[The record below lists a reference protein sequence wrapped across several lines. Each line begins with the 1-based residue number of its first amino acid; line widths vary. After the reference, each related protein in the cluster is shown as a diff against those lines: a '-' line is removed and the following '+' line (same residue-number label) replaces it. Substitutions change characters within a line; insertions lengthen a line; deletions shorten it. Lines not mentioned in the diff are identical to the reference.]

1 MAARQDGRRDLP
13 HFVKSHPVQLEISGP
28 TAMWT
33 RPDTGSSPV
42 SYVAPTFSAA
52 KGIFES
58 VLRWKSVNVRP
69 TKVEVCRP
77 VQFHRYTTNY
87 GGPLRASDA
96 FAKGASFQFYAVVLI
111 DVCYRLYAEADFAGH
126 HESSTWP
133 PHAYHDV
140 FNRALQR
147 GQWFYTPCLG
157 WKEFVPD
164 YVGPFRAHTRVCES
178 ENHELP
184 TMLRM
189 VFDQMQGGKVKPSFY
204 NKNNHPNLRV
214 EKGVLVYAQ

>member
-1 MAARQDGRRDLP
+1 MKANELYPIA
-13 HFVKSHPVQLEISGP
+13 LEISGP

-42 SYVAPTFSAA
+42 SYVAPTFSAV
-52 KGIFES
+52 KGIVES
-58 VLRWKSVNVRP
+58 ILRWKSVNIRP
-69 TKVEVCRP
+69 TRTEICRA

-96 FAKGASFQFYAVVLI
+96 IAKGVSFQFYALVLVN
-111 DVCYRLYAEADFAGH
+111 VCYRLYADAEFAGH
-126 HESSTWP
+126 HNSTTCP
-133 PHAYHDV
+133 SHAYHDA
-140 FNRALQR
+140 FNRALTR

-157 WKEFVPD
+157 WKEFAPD
-164 YVGPFRAHTRVCES
+164 YVGPFRPETRVCET

-189 VFDQMQGGKVKPSFY
+189 VFDQPQSGQVKPTFSR
-204 NKNNHPNLRV
+204 KLRV
-214 EKGVLVYAQ
+214 EKGVLAYA

>member
-1 MAARQDGRRDLP
+1 MKAYS
-13 HFVKSHPVQLEISGP
+13 VELEISGP

-58 VLRWKSVNVRP
+58 ILRWKSVDVRP
-69 TKVEVCRP
+69 TRVEICRP
-77 VQFHRYTTNY
+77 VRFHRYTTNY

-96 FAKGASFQFYAVVLI
+96 IAKGASFQFYAVVLV
-111 DVCYRLYAEADFAGH
+111 DVCYRLFAEATFATH
-126 HESSTWP
+126 HESTTSP
-133 PHAYHDV
+133 PHAYQEA
-140 FNRALQR
+140 FNRALER
-147 GQWFYTPCLG
+147 GRWFYTPCLG
-157 WKEFVPD
+157 WKEFAPD
-164 YVGPFRAHTRVCES
+164 YVGPLRPSTQVCGT

-189 VFDQMQGGKVKPSFY
+189 VFDRPQGGAARPTFSR
-204 NKNNHPNLRV
+204 NLRV
-214 EKGVLVYAQ
+214 DGGVLLYA

>member
-1 MAARQDGRRDLP
+1 MKP
-13 HFVKSHPVQLEISGP
+13 YPVQLEISGP

-42 SYVAPTFSAA
+42 SYVAPTFSAV

-69 TKVEVCRP
+69 TKVEICAP

-96 FAKGASFQFYAVVLI
+96 MNKGASFQFYAVVLAN
-111 DVCYRLYAEADFAGH
+111 VCYRLYAQAEFAGH

-140 FNRALQR
+140 FKRALER
-147 GQWFYTPCLG
+147 GQWFYT
-157 WKEFVPD
+157 
-164 YVGPFRAHTRVCES
+164 
-178 ENHELP
+178 
-184 TMLRM
+184 
-189 VFDQMQGGKVKPSFY
+189 
-204 NKNNHPNLRV
+204 
-214 EKGVLVYAQ
+214 

>member
-1 MAARQDGRRDLP
+1 M
-13 HFVKSHPVQLEISGP
+13 KTYPVELEISGP

-58 VLRWKSVNVRP
+58 ILRWKSVNVKP
-69 TKVEVCRP
+69 TRVEICRP

-96 FAKGASFQFYAVVLI
+96 VAKGASFQFYAVVLI
-111 DVCYRLYAEADFAGH
+111 DVCYRLYAEATFSMH
-126 HESSTWP
+126 HESTTSP
-133 PHAYHDV
+133 PHAYQEA
-140 FNRALQR
+140 FNRALER

-157 WKEFVPD
+157 WKEFAPD
-164 YVGPFRAHTRVCES
+164 YIGPFRPDTQICTD

-189 VFDQMQGGKVKPSFY
+189 VFDKPQGGKPKPTFSR
-204 NKNNHPNLRV
+204 NLRV
-214 EKGVLVYAQ
+214 VGGVLLYA

>member
-1 MAARQDGRRDLP
+1 M
-13 HFVKSHPVQLEISGP
+13 KSYPIQLEISGP

-69 TKVEVCRP
+69 VKVGICRP

-96 FAKGASFQFYAVVLI
+96 IAKGASFQFYAVVLVN
-111 DVCYRLYAEADFAGH
+111 VCYRLYASVEEAGRGPDGAF
-126 HESSTWP
+126 S
-133 PHAYHDV
+133 PHAYQDA
-140 FNRALQR
+140 FSRRLER

-164 YVGPFRAHTRVCES
+164 YAGVFRPETRVCES

-189 VFDQMQGGKVKPSFY
+189 VFDQPQAGQIKPTFSR
-204 NKNNHPNLRV
+204 KLRV
-214 EKGVLVYAQ
+214 EKGVLVYAE

>member
-1 MAARQDGRRDLP
+1 MK
-13 HFVKSHPVQLEISGP
+13 VYSVELEISGP

-58 VLRWKSVNVRP
+58 ILRWKSVNVKP
-69 TKVEVCRP
+69 TRVEICRP

-87 GGPLRASDA
+87 GGPLRASDKIA
-96 FAKGASFQFYAVVLI
+96 NGASFQFYAVVLTN
-111 DVCYRLYAEADFAGH
+111 VCYRLYADATFATH
-126 HESSTWP
+126 HGSTTSP
-133 PHAYHDV
+133 CHAYQEA
-140 FNRALQR
+140 FTRALER

-157 WKEFVPD
+157 WKEFAPD
-164 YVGPFRAHTRVCES
+164 YVGRFRPETQICTS
-178 ENHELP
+178 ENHEIP

-189 VFDQMQGGKVKPSFY
+189 VFNKPQSGEVGPTFSR
-204 NKNNHPNLRV
+204 NVRLDG
-214 EKGVLVYAQ
+214 GVLRYA